1 MTKAEE
7 REKEILG
14 FMERHNISREEAE
27 QLWEEDN
34 SDYVSEEMAEMEQ
47 KAKEMK
53 RRYEKDTT
61 KKHKPTERE
70 RKIDTEK
77 LEILTLIK
85 PVIET
90 ISNNVEQKNEVE
102 LHFTKGGNDYTI
114 KLIKH
119 RKKK

>member
-34 SDYVSEEMAEMEQ
+34 SDYVSKEMAEMEQ
-47 KAKEMK
+47 KAKETK

-61 KKHKPTERE
+61 KKRKPTERE
-70 RKIDTEK
+70 RKVDTEK

-90 ISNNVEQKNEVE
+90 ISDNVEQKNEVE
-102 LHFTKGGNDYTI
+102 LHFTKSGNDYTI

>member
-7 REKEILG
+7 KEKEILG
-14 FMERHNISREEAE
+14 FMERHNLTREEAE
-27 QLWEEDN
+27 KLWLEDN
-34 SDYVSEEMAEMEQ
+34 GYLVNEEVERLVE
-47 KAKEMK
+47 KSKEL
-53 RRYEKDTT
+53 RRYEKSDKPRKKST
-61 KKHKPTERE
+61 KE
-70 RKIDTEK
+70 RKVDTEK

-85 PVIET
+85 PIIET
-90 ISNNVEQKNEVE
+90 ISDNVEQKNEVE

>member
-7 REKEILG
+7 KAKEIKGL
-14 FMERHNISREEAE
+14 MERHSLTLEEAT

-34 SDYVSEEMAEMEQ
+34 SDYC
-47 KAKEMK
+47 
-53 RRYEKDTT
+53 
-61 KKHKPTERE
+61 
-70 RKIDTEK
+70 
-77 LEILTLIK
+77 
-85 PVIET
+85 
-90 ISNNVEQKNEVE
+90 NEVE

>member
-7 REKEILG
+7 KAKEIKGL
-14 FMERHNISREEAE
+14 MERHSLTLEEAT

-34 SDYVSEEMAEMEQ
+34 SDYCNEEMAEMEN
-47 KAKEMK
+47 KAKTLK
-53 RRYEKDTT
+53 RRYEKDLT
-61 KKHKPTERE
+61 KKRKSTERE

-77 LEILTLIK
+77 LEILNLIIPTLQ
-85 PVIET
+85 T
-90 ISNNVEQKNEVE
+90 ISDNVERKNEVE